1 MPQWEFKEN
10 VAEADASPEVR
21 GLWNVY
27 ENESGESSLR
37 IHTPKLVWQSCPTL
51 DECYFE
57 ITDSPKR
64 ELTCT
69 KCGRHTTFIVGL
81 QALIKGKIVSL
92 R

>member
-10 VAEADASPEVR
+10 VAAADAKPEVK

-27 ENESGESSLR
+27 ENERGESSLR
-37 IHTPKLVWQSCPTL
+37 IHTPKTVWESCLPKDHYYELTN
-51 DECYFE
+51 
-57 ITDSPKR
+57 SPRR

-69 KCGRHTTFIVGL
+69 KCGSTTTFIVGM
-81 QALIKGKIVSL
+81 QALVEGKIVSL